1 MTSGPYA
8 DLVAAHGL
16 SAAHRI
22 VLEEVP
28 DGARVLDV
36 GCATGYL
43 AAELSRRGCV
53 VDGIEFDPAA
63 AQQARAYCREVV
75 VGDLEAPSTQAEVE
89 RMIIGTRPAG
99 DREAHDAESAGARPE
114 IIICADVLEHLRDPW
129 AALAWLRTLLA
140 PGGRAVISVPNIA
153 HWTARR
159 ALLRGRF
166 DYADHGLLDRT
177 HLRFFTRASAAE
189 LARRAGFAVRA
200 ERPAGAPL
208 PLESRVPALGRVR
221 DRCVRRYPELL
232 ALQFVLV
239 LAVDQPGP

>member
-1 MTSGPYA
+1 MTAGPYA
-8 DLVAAHGL
+8 GLVAAHGL
-16 SAAHRI
+16 SASHRL
-22 VLEEVP
+22 VLAEVP

-43 AAELSRRGCV
+43 AAELSRRGCT
-53 VDGIEFDPAA
+53 VDGIEFDPVAA
-63 AQQARAYCREVV
+63 AQARAHCREVV
-75 VGDLEAPSTQAEVE
+75 VGDLEASATRAE
-89 RMIIGTRPAG
+89 
-99 DREAHDAESAGARPE
+99 AEHMLADARPE

-129 AALAWLRTLLA
+129 TVLAWLRTLLA

-189 LARRAGFAVRA
+189 LAHRAGFAVRA
-200 ERPAGAPL
+200 ERLAGAPL
-208 PLESRVPALGRVR
+208 PLESRVPALRRVR

>member
-16 SAAHRI
+16 SAAHRL
-22 VLEEVP
+22 VLEDVP

-43 AAELSRRGCV
+43 AAELSGRGCT
-53 VDGIEFDPAA
+53 VDGIEVDPAA
-63 AQQARAYCREVV
+63 AAAGPRPLPRGHRRRPRSAVHPSRGRSGCSPAR
-75 VGDLEAPSTQAEVE
+75 GPD
-89 RMIIGTRPAG
+89 
-99 DREAHDAESAGARPE
+99 

-129 AALAWLRTLLA
+129 TVLAWLRTLLA

-200 ERPAGAPL
+200 ERLAGAPL

>member
-1 MTSGPYA
+1 MTSIADGPYA
-8 DLVAAHGL
+8 GLVARHGL
-16 SAAHRI
+16 GESHRL
-22 VLEEVP
+22 VLAEVP

-43 AAELSRRGCV
+43 AAELTRRGCT

-63 AQQARAYCREVV
+63 AEQARAHCRAVV
-75 VGDLEAPSTQAEVE
+75 AGDLEAPSTHAEVE
-89 RMIIGTRPAG
+89 RML
-99 DREAHDAESAGARPE
+99 AGARPDV
-114 IIICADVLEHLRDPW
+114 IVCADVLEHLRDPW
-129 AALAWLRTLLA
+129 AVLAWLRTLLA
-140 PGGRAVISVPNIA
+140 PGGRAIVSVPNIA

-159 ALLRGRF
+159 ALVRGRF
-166 DYADHGLLDRT
+166 DYTEFGLFDRT

-189 LARRAGFAVRA
+189 LARRAGFAVLA

-221 DRCVRRYPELL
+221 DRCVRRCPELL

-239 LAVDQPGP
+239 MAAD

>member
-1 MTSGPYA
+1 MIAGPYA

-43 AAELSRRGCV
+43 AAELARRGCT

-63 AQQARAYCREVV
+63 AEQARAHCREVV
-75 VGDLEAPSTQAEVE
+75 VGDLEAPTVRAEVE
-89 RMIIGTRPAG
+89 RMLADTRP
-99 DREAHDAESAGARPE
+99 DT
-114 IIICADVLEHLRDPW
+114 IICADVLEHLRDPW
-129 AALAWLRTLLA
+129 AVLAWLRTLLA

-166 DYADHGLLDRT
+166 DYTNYGLLDRT
-177 HLRFFTRASAAE
+177 HLRFFTRASAVE
-189 LARRAGFAVRA
+189 LARRAGFAVQE
-200 ERPAGAPL
+200 ERLAGAPL

-239 LAVDQPGP
+239 LAADQPGP

>member
-22 VLEEVP
+22 VLDEVP

-43 AAELSRRGCV
+43 AAELSRRGCT
-53 VDGIEFDPAA
+53 VDGIEFDPDA
-63 AQQARAYCREVV
+63 AQQARAHCREVV
-75 VGDLEAPSTQAEVE
+75 VGDLEAPATRAEVQ
-89 RMIIGTRPAG
+89 RMLT
-99 DREAHDAESAGARPE
+99 GARPDVV
-114 IIICADVLEHLRDPW
+114 ICADVLEHLRDPW
-129 AALAWLRTLLA
+129 TVLAWLRTLLA

-166 DYADHGLLDRT
+166 DYTDHGLLDRT

-189 LARRAGFAVRA
+189 LARRAGFAVRR
-200 ERPAGAPL
+200 ERLADAPL
-208 PLESRVPALGRVR
+208 PLESRVPALARVR
-221 DRCVRRYPELL
+221 GRCVRRCPELL

>member
-1 MTSGPYA
+1 MTSEPYA

-16 SAAHRI
+16 SASHRL
-22 VLEEVP
+22 VLDAVP

-43 AAELSRRGCV
+43 AAELSRRGST
-53 VDGIEFDPAA
+53 VDGIEFDPVA
-63 AQQARAYCREVV
+63 AQEARAHCREVT
-75 VGDLEAPSTQAEVE
+75 VGNLEAPATQAEVQ
-89 RMIIGTRPAG
+89 RML
-99 DREAHDAESAGARPE
+99 AGAHPDA
-114 IIICADVLEHLRDPW
+114 IICADVLEHLRDPW
-129 AALAWLRTLLA
+129 TVLAWLRTLLA
-140 PGGRAVISVPNIA
+140 PDGRAVVSVPNIA

-166 DYADHGLLDRT
+166 DYTNYGLLDRT

-200 ERPAGAPL
+200 ERLAGAPL

-239 LAVDQPGP
+239 LVVDQPGP

>member
-1 MTSGPYA
+1 MTSSPYA

-16 SAAHRI
+16 SAAHRL

-53 VDGIEFDPAA
+53 VDGIEVDPIA
-63 AQQARAYCREVV
+63 AQEARACCRHII
-75 VGDLEAPSTQAEVE
+75 VGDLEAPATRADVE
-89 RMIIGTRPAG
+89 RMIADTPP
-99 DREAHDAESAGARPE
+99 D

-129 AALAWLRTLLA
+129 TVLAWLRTLLA
-140 PGGRAVISVPNIA
+140 PGGRVVISVPNIA
-153 HWTARR
+153 HWTGRR

-166 DYADHGLLDRT
+166 DSTDYGLFDRT

-200 ERPAGAPL
+200 EHLAGAPL

-239 LAVDQPGP
+239 LAVD

>member
-8 DLVAAHGL
+8 NLVAAHGL

-22 VLEEVP
+22 VLDEVS

-43 AAELSRRGCV
+43 AAELSARGCT
-53 VDGIEFDPAA
+53 VDGIEVDPAA
-63 AQQARAYCREVV
+63 AQLARTHCREVV
-75 VGDLEAPSTQAEVE
+75 VGDLEAPAIQADVQQMLED
-89 RMIIGTRPAG
+89 G
-99 DREAHDAESAGARPE
+99 AHPNT
-114 IIICADVLEHLRDPW
+114 IICADVLEHLRDPW
-129 AALAWLRTLLA
+129 TVLAWLRTLLA
-140 PGGRAVISVPNIA
+140 PGGRAVVSVPNIA
-153 HWTARR
+153 HWTSRR

-166 DYADHGLLDRT
+166 DYTDYGLLDRT

-200 ERPAGAPL
+200 ERLAGAPL

-221 DRCVRRYPELL
+221 DRCVRRCPELL

-239 LAVDQPGP
+239 LAVD

>member
-1 MTSGPYA
+1 MTAGPYT

-16 SAAHRI
+16 SASHRI
-22 VLEEVP
+22 VLDEVP
-28 DGARVLDV
+28 DGAHVLDV

-43 AAELSRRGCV
+43 AAELSRRGCT
-53 VDGIEFDPAA
+53 VDGIEVDPVA
-63 AQQARAYCREVV
+63 AQQARADCREVV
-75 VGDLEAPSTQAEVE
+75 VGDLEAPSTHAEVE
-89 RMIIGTRPAG
+89 RMLT
-99 DREAHDAESAGARPE
+99 GARPDV
-114 IIICADVLEHLRDPW
+114 IICGDVLEHLRDPW
-129 AALAWLRTLLA
+129 AVLAWLRTLLA
-140 PGGRAVISVPNIA
+140 PGGHAVISVPNIA
-153 HWTARR
+153 HWTSRR

-166 DYADHGLLDRT
+166 DYTDHGLLDRT

-200 ERPAGAPL
+200 ERLAGAPL

-221 DRCVRRYPELL
+221 DRCVRRCPELL

>member
-8 DLVAAHGL
+8 GLVAAHGL
-16 SAAHRI
+16 SAAHRL
-22 VLEEVP
+22 VLAEVP

-43 AAELSRRGCV
+43 AAELARRGCT
-53 VDGIEFDPAA
+53 VDGIEFDPVA
-63 AQQARAYCREVV
+63 AQQARAHCREVV
-75 VGDLEAPSTQAEVE
+75 VGDLEAPSTHAGVQ
-89 RMIIGTRPAG
+89 RMLT
-99 DREAHDAESAGARPE
+99 GARPDV
-114 IIICADVLEHLRDPW
+114 IICADVLEHLHDPW
-129 AALAWLRTLLA
+129 TVLAWLGTLLA

-166 DYADHGLLDRT
+166 DYTDHGLLDRT

-200 ERPAGAPL
+200 ERLAGAPL

-221 DRCVRRYPELL
+221 DRCVCRCPELL

-239 LAVDQPGP
+239 LVVDQPGP

>member
-1 MTSGPYA
+1 MTAGPYA

-16 SAAHRI
+16 SASHRI

-43 AAELSRRGCV
+43 AAELSRRGCT
-53 VDGIEFDPAA
+53 VDGIEFDPVA
-63 AQQARAYCREVV
+63 AQQARAHCREVV
-75 VGDLEAPSTQAEVE
+75 VGDLEAPSIQAEVQ
-89 RMIIGTRPAG
+89 RMLA
-99 DREAHDAESAGARPE
+99 SARPDVVV
-114 IIICADVLEHLRDPW
+114 CADVLEHLRDPW
-129 AALAWLRTLLA
+129 TVLAWLRTLLA
-140 PGGRAVISVPNIA
+140 PDGRAVISVPNIA

-166 DYADHGLLDRT
+166 DYTDHGLLDRT

-189 LARRAGFAVRA
+189 LARRAGFAVLA
-200 ERPAGAPL
+200 ERLAGAPL

-221 DRCVRRYPELL
+221 DRCVHRYPELL

-239 LAVDQPGP
+239 LVVDQPGP

>member
-16 SAAHRI
+16 STAHRLI
-22 VLEEVP
+22 LDEVP

-43 AAELSRRGCV
+43 AAELARRGCT
-53 VDGIEFDPAA
+53 VDGIEADPAA
-63 AQQARAYCREVV
+63 GEQARAHCREVV
-75 VGDLEAPSTQAEVE
+75 VGDLEAPATRANVE
-89 RMIIGTRPAG
+89 RML
-99 DREAHDAESAGARPE
+99 AGARPE

-129 AALAWLRTLLA
+129 TVLAWLRTLLA

-153 HWTARR
+153 HWTGRR

-166 DYADHGLLDRT
+166 DYTDYGLLDRT

-200 ERPAGAPL
+200 ERLADAPL
-208 PLESRVPALGRVR
+208 PLESRVPALGRAR

-239 LAVDQPGP
+239 LAVDQPAP